1 MCPITKIKHK
11 FSVLSSFFQLFH
23 SSSVMASLNSQ
34 NKHLTHIL
42 MQFGFCSFDFPKS
55 WLSSHFQLLS
65 LCNLKCETSGP
76 KGERRWNSRKE
87 EEKVFASKYDL
98 YYKPSWSPLLWG
110 LTKNLFCTWTK
121 SRTNWLRSKEN
132 TRAQLLKKDEKFKVW
147 AGCRKENGSEPALKQ
162 SWNGTPLFRQI
173 IAWEKLNITSAN
185 KGNQN
190 RKAILWIKIDQSY
203 EICTVWFYSF
213 GSGMV

>member
-1 MCPITKIKHK
+1 
-11 FSVLSSFFQLFH
+11 
-23 SSSVMASLNSQ
+23 MALRIINCS
-34 NKHLTHIL
+34 T
-42 MQFGFCSFDFPKS
+42 QFGKPQKYQILKFC

-121 SRTNWLRSKEN
+121 SRTNWLRSKEK

-147 AGCRKENGSEPALKQ
+147 AGFRKENGSEPALKQ
-162 SWNGTPLFRQI
+162 SGQWNPFVQTNYCVG
-173 IAWEKLNITSAN
+173 KN
-185 KGNQN
+185 
-190 RKAILWIKIDQSY
+190 
-203 EICTVWFYSF
+203 
-213 GSGMV
+213 

>member
-1 MCPITKIKHK
+1 
-11 FSVLSSFFQLFH
+11 
-23 SSSVMASLNSQ
+23 
-34 NKHLTHIL
+34 

-76 KGERRWNSRKE
+76 KGERRWNSQKE
-87 EEKVFASKYDL
+87 EEKVFASKYNL
-98 YYKPSWSPLLWG
+98 YYKPSGSPLLWG
-110 LTKNLFCTWTK
+110 LSLKLVLYMNKVENQLIAIK
-121 SRTNWLRSKEN
+121 REN
-132 TRAQLLKKDEKFKVW
+132 TSTATEERWKVQSLSRLQKREWIRARSQTVGTMEPLCSDKLLR
-147 AGCRKENGSEPALKQ
+147 G
-162 SWNGTPLFRQI
+162 
-173 IAWEKLNITSAN
+173 EKLDITSAN

-213 GSGMV
+213 GSYMV